1 MELMLS
7 NVAKA
12 MSEEATKFL
21 EEDVNIP
28 EDSIVK
34 LPICGDYNDDYMMY
48 ACQYKGFIVVACI
61 EDGVVAEVKVV
72 GQADIKKVSHELKFM
87 WYLFCAT
94 GMSFN

>member
-12 MSEEATKFL
+12 MSEEATKSL
-21 EEDVNIP
+21 EEDVNNP

-48 ACQYKGFIVVACI
+48 ACQYKCFIVVACI

-72 GQADIKKVSHELKFM
+72 G
-87 WYLFCAT
+87 
-94 GMSFN
+94 